1 MTLLQVHDLG
11 VNYSAHGREVC
22 AVDRVSFELAA
33 GEALGIVGESGSG
46 KSQTALAV
54 IGLLV
59 GWALSGIDPW
69 GLEIGFWGV
78 MVSVLFFGSH
88 GAWAGGIRGISHANY
103 HLKPYLDDIRKG
115 HYLIIVDVDR
125 EEQRKKVHRLLDH
138 SLDVERQGDES
149 AFSPLL

>member
-1 MTLLQVHDLG
+1 MFRVYYLVNSMDQV
-11 VNYSAHGREVC
+11 
-22 AVDRVSFELAA
+22 
-33 GEALGIVGESGSG
+33 
-46 KSQTALAV
+46 KTALKN
-54 IGLLV
+54 IEQ
-59 GWALSGIDPW
+59 S
-69 GLEIGFWGV
+69 EIGFWGV

-138 SLDVERQGDES
+138 SLDAERQGDES